1 MTDVPQPRPGVTKA
15 RHFSRGSKSL
25 RAVMN
30 PSPRDDE
37 GQGFERLLGQLD
49 NDQDR
54 DFNGDVEFGRMGI
67 LSDVGGQRLGQSMLQ
82 ATARGR
88 QFDRIRICPYYMT
101 DDSGQYDA
109 LLEFFATGQYRCVEL
124 CHDPAW
130 NNAPPPPPP
139 DTTGIATGRYRWSLL
154 QWSTAQPGLL
164 PPPPPPPPSPPGMLA
179 AMEHI
184 FTAMLANQ
192 QPPVVAEATL
202 HIIGLSLTM
211 PILHRALQYP
221 RVYLFRCRMESPLQQ
236 LLVLPDN
243 DTVDHDN
250 SPERG
255 SYLRIGYEN
264 DWSGILKAASMVRTN
279 VTRLFL
285 DFHDPIVGRLDLSS
299 LIAFVATQPNGIDL
313 TITVFFP
320 CRIDAVVIVE
330 HILVDITTQCPGVN
344 SLWIQVLA
352 PTTPPLMPE
361 QFPRLLELV
370 SASVL
375 TRLEFF
381 PTFFLNPTQ
390 KQQLDVILQR
400 NRVIPALYL
409 QTIQLL
415 KPRRSPPPRVDD
427 PIIDPPIVVVYAD
440 DDDDDDDDDDGEDR
454 RRHQFVLSH
463 ALSQAAVHPIFFSH
477 FYQYVRDHADQL
489 RSGNQTT
496 QHPVSVIKRETGWG
510 LGRHSGTG
518 RLLLVVCFFRLVVVA
533 VVVVVVVVVVVYG
546 HNGVRYDGS
555 RSFY

>member
-1 MTDVPQPRPGVTKA
+1 MLA
-15 RHFSRGSKSL
+15 NIRHCWNSL
-25 RAVMN
+25 RPVNIAVSSYAMTRHGMHQHRRRRRTRECE
-30 PSPRDDE
+30 PRW
-37 GQGFERLLGQLD
+37 
-49 NDQDR
+49 NV
-54 DFNGDVEFGRMGI
+54 NM
-67 LSDVGGQRLGQSMLQ
+67 
-82 ATARGR
+82 
-88 QFDRIRICPYYMT
+88 
-101 DDSGQYDA
+101 
-109 LLEFFATGQYRCVEL
+109 EFFASGPNRHVDNDPFGQNN
-124 CHDPAW
+124 PSW
-130 NNAPPPPPP
+130 N
-139 DTTGIATGRYRWSLL
+139 
-154 QWSTAQPGLL
+154 AQPL
-164 PPPPPPPPSPPGMLA
+164 GMMAVL
-179 AMEHI
+179 EDI
-184 FTAMLANQ
+184 VTAMLANQ
-192 QPPVVAEATL
+192 QPPVVAEAAL

-221 RVYLFRCRMESPLQQ
+221 RVYLFGCQMESPLQQ
-236 LLVLPDN
+236 LGHTTDQHN
-243 DTVDHDN
+243 DVHR
-250 SPERG
+250 S
-255 SYLRIGYEN
+255 SFLRIGYEN
-264 DWSGILKAASMVRTN
+264 DWSGILQAASMVRTN

-320 CRIDAVVIVE
+320 CRIDAVIIVE
-330 HILVDITTQCPGVN
+330 HIIMDITTQCPGVN

-381 PTFFLNPTQ
+381 PIFFLSPAQ
-390 KQQLDVILQR
+390 KRQLDVILQR

-409 QTIQLL
+409 QTTQLL
-415 KPRRSPPPRVDD
+415 KPRRSPPRVDD

-440 DDDDDDDDDDGEDR
+440 DDDDDNGEDR

-496 QHPVSVIKRETGWG
+496 QHPMSLIKLETGWG
-510 LGRHSGTG
+510 FGWHSGTG
-518 RLLLVVCFFRLVVVA
+518 RLLLVVCFFRLVVV
-533 VVVVVVVVVVVYG
+533 VVVVVVTG
-546 HNGVRYDGS
+546 HNGVRFEGCGWGGWTSDDL
-555 RSFY
+555 